1 MKNSSKNSRSRN
13 LFTPVV
19 GYLMIAN
26 IAIYVPGVLFEGF
39 DHWLVFD
46 PGVMVFRPWTAIT
59 HMFIHA
65 NLGHLA
71 ANMLML
77 LHFGPELER
86 RWGRDEFGKLYL
98 FCGIGGVA
106 LHSLFYPNAGL
117 LGASGA
123 IYGVSLVSALKSPNA
138 ARYLLGIF
146 PPVRA
151 KYIMGYAATLT
162 LVYIVSPVA
171 DGISYAAHLG
181 GMAAGLIYLKYLGLN
196 SRSGALVRTEETPQP
211 GALDTHI
218 TVKVTLAQAT
228 EGSGVLIRSGGGEEV
243 RLTIPKGTVSGTHLR
258 VPGGG
263 AKKADLVGDQW
274 VRIKI
279 QD

>member
-1 MKNSSKNSRSRN
+1 MKNSSKNSRPRN

-19 GYLMIAN
+19 GYLMIVN

-39 DHWLVFD
+39 DNWLVFE
-46 PGVMVFRPWTAIT
+46 PGMMGSRPWAGIT

-65 NLGHLA
+65 NLAHLA
-71 ANMLML
+71 GNMLML

-86 RWGRDEFGKLYL
+86 RWGGSEFGKLYL
-98 FCGIGGVA
+98 FCGVGGVA
-106 LHSLFYPNAGL
+106 LHSLFYPNLGL

-123 IYGVSLVSALKSPNA
+123 IYGVSFVSALKSPNA
-138 ARYLLGIF
+138 AIYLLGIF

-151 KYIMGYAATLT
+151 KYIMGLAATLT
-162 LVYIVSPVA
+162 LAYIVSPVA
-171 DGISYAAHLG
+171 DGVSYAAHLG
-181 GMAAGLIYLKYLGLN
+181 GMAAGPIYLRYLGLN
-196 SRSGALVRTEETPQP
+196 SRPGALLRTEEIPQP

-218 TVKVTLAQAT
+218 TLRVTLAQAT
-228 EGSGVLIRSGGGEEV
+228 GGSGIMIRAGGGEEV
-243 RLTIPKGTVSGTHLR
+243 LLTIPKGTVSGTHLR

-263 AKKADLVGDQW
+263 TKKAGTVGDQW